1 MSRLLCII
9 DGMTDA
15 SFSVADYPLLAAMRS
30 PAQVQTTPRGQKT
43 ESLTCILA
51 LLGVSTPPPFLRGY
65 VEALGAGIDVDRD
78 DLILRISWLALQEGR
93 YGAPVAAPSALR
105 HSCAARYHC
114 LGGYQGLLILPGAA
128 AMLEQIRVR
137 PFFSKG
143 SNKTADLRPQG
154 LPLLAQIFDQ
164 NCADGI
170 CPAFWGQSRPVSL
183 PPFPGRAAV
192 VCGSGVMRGIA
203 RLLAMQLLPVPGAT
217 GDVDT
222 NLAAKLAT
230 AQAAAEEYPFI
241 VLHINGADEASHRR
255 DAVAK
260 HRFLTRVEQQ
270 VLRPLCNSRHT
281 LYVIADHAT
290 EPSNGRH
297 RGGPQPLFYHAMGK

>member
-1 MSRLLCII
+1 
-9 DGMTDA
+9 
-15 SFSVADYPLLAAMRS
+15 
-30 PAQVQTTPRGQKT
+30 
-43 ESLTCILA
+43 
-51 LLGVSTPPPFLRGY
+51 
-65 VEALGAGIDVDRD
+65 
-78 DLILRISWLALQEGR
+78 
-93 YGAPVAAPSALR
+93 
-105 HSCAARYHC
+105 
-114 LGGYQGLLILPGAA
+114 
-128 AMLEQIRVR
+128 
-137 PFFSKG
+137 
-143 SNKTADLRPQG
+143 
-154 LPLLAQIFDQ
+154 
-164 NCADGI
+164 
-170 CPAFWGQSRPVSL
+170 
-183 PPFPGRAAV
+183 
-192 VCGSGVMRGIA
+192 MRGIA

-222 NLAAKLAT
+222 DLAAKLAT
-230 AQAAAEEYPFI
+230 AQAAAEEYPFV